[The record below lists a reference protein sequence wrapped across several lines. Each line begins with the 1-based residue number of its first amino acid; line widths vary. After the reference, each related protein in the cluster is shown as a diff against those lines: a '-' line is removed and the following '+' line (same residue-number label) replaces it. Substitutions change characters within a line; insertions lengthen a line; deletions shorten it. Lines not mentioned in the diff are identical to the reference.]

1 MTYLLIG
8 ITITIGGFLLLK
20 IFAKK
25 SNTPENIITYFLQA
39 LEVEAL
45 QYAIENNWPKEL
57 SGDSLDKTILVSS
70 GYFFSLGKS
79 IEVKLEYDEIV
90 SLASYAIKLKPVEKT
105 DVGDNNKDNRHIFF
119 IVLYK
124 LALDFKEKG
133 SPISFQEDSTF
144 IREVNSFNDLN
155 VRETVKR
162 HMRDGKA
169 PIGHQVLTKNLI
181 KRYPK
186 WVQMEFK

>member
-8 ITITIGGFLLLK
+8 ITIISGGFLILK

-39 LEVEAL
+39 LAVEAL
-45 QYAIENNWPKEL
+45 EYAIENNWPKEL
-57 SGDSLDKTILVSS
+57 SGDSLYKTLLVSS

-79 IEVKLEYDEIV
+79 FEVKLEYDEIV

-105 DVGDNNKDNRHIFF
+105 NVGGNNADERYIFF

-124 LALDFKEKG
+124 LALGFKEKG
-133 SPISFQEDSTF
+133 NPVSFQEDSTF
-144 IREVNSFNDLN
+144 IREVNSFNDYN
-155 VRETVKR
+155 VRATVKR
-162 HMRDGKA
+162 HMRDGSA

-186 WVQMEFK
+186 WFQMEFK

>member
-1 MTYLLIG
+1 M
-8 ITITIGGFLLLK
+8 
-20 IFAKK
+20 
-25 SNTPENIITYFLQA
+25 QA

-105 DVGDNNKDNRHIFF
+105 DVGGNNKDNRHIFF

-144 IREVNSFNDLN
+144 IREVNSFDDLN